1 MLERFFLYLLKGD
14 EKMSSRRLFLLSGLL
29 SVMIGIFYIT
39 TLLDGMLKGLQ
50 LWGFFILFW
59 GIAVTWVSLKQL
71 HILMLMKS
79 LAAIGI
85 FLHGSVSVYWI
96 LFPNLSAGGHASSLS
111 ILFAAP
117 QLMISI
123 LCIYILGIKVEK
135 KYDKIN

>member
-79 LAAIGI
+79 LAANCLL
-85 FLHGSVSVYWI
+85 LHS
-96 LFPNLSAGGHASSLS
+96 
-111 ILFAAP
+111 
-117 QLMISI
+117 
-123 LCIYILGIKVEK
+123 
-135 KYDKIN
+135 